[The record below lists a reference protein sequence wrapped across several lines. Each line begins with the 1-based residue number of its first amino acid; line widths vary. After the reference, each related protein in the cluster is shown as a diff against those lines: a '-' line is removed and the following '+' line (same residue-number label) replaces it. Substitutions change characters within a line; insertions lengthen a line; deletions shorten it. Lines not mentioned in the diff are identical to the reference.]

1 MEVSQVSWGFLGYK
15 DVNDNNDDTNKL
27 KVNIL
32 NKVSLEVLIF
42 RFPGSVTRM

>member
-15 DVNDNNDDTNKL
+15 DVKDNNDDTNKL

-32 NKVSLEVLIF
+32 NKVSMEVF
-42 RFPGSVTRM
+42 MFMFPGCGTRM